1 MNYERILVHYRS
13 GDTDHFDIDWHCFPD
28 HIMMEGIAS
37 LKWKDQEYTSVFDI
51 SMPVPDSLYEIIDSY
66 GLEYCDDVLPGSNGD
81 QFSVRIRTD
90 EYSKNIS
97 GSVLNIPTEQI
108 VMKVASLSP
117 DKFQA
122 VAWRVFGLRDED
134 IPQYPLTEKH
144 SVVCEH

>member
-13 GDTDHFDIDWHCFPD
+13 GDTDHFDVDCHCVSD